1 MRIFFPTFAFVL
13 IGSSLTLAGDT
24 DWMSRISD
32 EVRLSSL
39 TIPGTHNSAAL
50 REPLAGTARC
60 QSLTLSEQL
69 AAGVR
74 FFDLRC
80 CHQQDEFHIYHGPI
94 SQNLSFE
101 AVLQT
106 MRPFLRKHPRE
117 SLIVSIKQE
126 HRPQGNSRSFSQT
139 LQAYI
144 DQEPQ
149 AWYREAAIPRL
160 GDVRGKMVL
169 LSRFQAVGPLGISAT
184 DWGHDGR
191 HEGKTLFVQDR
202 FEIPDAE
209 TKWRII
215 RRALEDSLKESNKDR
230 LHLHFTSGY
239 LSGRLG
245 LPNITAISTPINQR
259 LNDYLGKAPHRCHG
273 CLVLDFITPD
283 LARAIYQLNFPSP

>member
-1 MRIFFPTFAFVL
+1 M
-13 IGSSLTLAGDT
+13 TLAGDA

-32 EVRLSSL
+32 EMRLSSL

-50 REPLAGTARC
+50 REPLAGTAKC

-106 MRPFLRKHPRE
+106 MRSFLRKHPRE

-126 HRPQGNSRSFSQT
+126 HRPQGNSRSFSET

-144 DQEPQ
+144 EQQPQ

-169 LSRFQAVGPLGISAT
+169 LSRFQAAGPMGIPAT

-191 HEGKTLFVQDR
+191 HEGTTLFVQDR

-209 TKWRII
+209 TKWKII
-215 RRALEDSLKESNKDR
+215 QQGLKRTLAHPPGDR

-245 LPNITAISTPINQR
+245 LPDILAISIPVDQKLST
-259 LNDYLGKAPHRCHG
+259 YLEQAPHRCHG

-283 LARAIYQLNFPSP
+283 LAEAIYQLNFPSP

>member
-1 MRIFFPTFAFVL
+1 MRTFFPTFAFVL
-13 IGSSLTLAGDT
+13 IGSSLTLAGDA

-32 EVRLSSL
+32 EMRLSSL

-106 MRPFLRKHPRE
+106 MRSFLRKHPRE

-126 HRPQGNSRSFSQT
+126 HRPQGNSRSFSET

-144 DQEPQ
+144 EQQPQ

-169 LSRFQAVGPLGISAT
+169 LSRFQAAGPLGIPAT

-191 HEGKTLFVQDR
+191 HEGTTLFVQDR

-209 TKWRII
+209 TKWKII
-215 RRALEDSLKESNKDR
+215 RRALEDSLKESNRDR

-239 LSGRLG
+239 RSGPLG
-245 LPNITAISTPINQR
+245 MPNITAISTPINQR
-259 LNDYLGKAPHRCHG
+259 LNNYLKKAPHRRHG

-283 LARAIYQLNFPSP
+283 LAQAIYQLNFPSP

>member
-1 MRIFFPTFAFVL
+1 
-13 IGSSLTLAGDT
+13 
-24 DWMSRISD
+24 MSRISD

-50 REPLAGTARC
+50 REPLAGTAKC

-106 MRPFLRKHPRE
+106 MRSFLRKHPRE

-126 HRPQGNSRSFSQT
+126 HRPQGNSRSFSET

-144 DQEPQ
+144 EQQPQ

-169 LSRFQAVGPLGISAT
+169 LSRFQAAGPMGIPAT

-191 HEGKTLFVQDR
+191 HEGTTLFVQDR

-209 TKWRII
+209 TKWKII
-215 RRALEDSLKESNKDR
+215 RRALEDSLKESNRDR

-239 LSGRLG
+239 RSGPLG
-245 LPNITAISTPINQR
+245 MPNITAISTPINQR
-259 LNDYLGKAPHRCHG
+259 LNNYLKKAPHRRHG

-283 LARAIYQLNFPSP
+283 LAQAIYQLNFPSP